1 MLVVDPMQRISMD
14 ELRQHK
20 WFRHR
25 LPPYLAMAHAP
36 LIAYA
41 ALGNQPE
48 VVTYLRAHG
57 ADVAGVKWVLS
68 VADGRGGFH
77 ATQLHEAVAAGGVV
91 KHLDAPIGAVTLAA
105 LA

>member
-1 MLVVDPMQRISMD
+1 
-14 ELRQHK
+14 
-20 WFRHR
+20 
-25 LPPYLAMAHAP
+25 MAHAP

-48 VVTYLRAHG
+48 VVSYLRAHG
-57 ADVAGVKWVLS
+57 ADVASVKWVLC

-77 ATQLHEAVAAGGVV
+77 ATKLHEAVAAGGVV
-91 KHLDAPIGAVTLAA
+91 KHLNAPISAATLEA